1 MQWLAEVCV
10 RRPIFAVMLI
20 LSLVVAGT
28 ASYMKLGIDRFP
40 NMDLPTVYVRTAY
53 PGAAPEECESEVSQ
67 VLEDAVATVA
77 GIDELR
83 SISSEGSSMLL
94 LTFDI
99 DRDIDAAAQDVRDA
113 VNSVLNR
120 LPVGIDPPVIRKQDT
135 DSSPIMTLAV
145 AGPRDSREL
154 YILAERAVKNVIE
167 SARGVGEVQIGGAAD
182 RAVQVN
188 IEARRLAAYQL
199 SIMQVREAL
208 ERQNAEIP
216 GGRVD
221 TGARELSLRTLGRF
235 AHARGFPDLVVATV
249 NGAPVRLRDL
259 GEVVDGSKEVRT
271 FARLDGKSAVVLQ
284 VQRQSG
290 ANTVEVIEAVKE
302 RLARSRELLPE
313 GVTVT
318 VIQDQSRY
326 IHAAMHEIQNHLITG
341 SILAS
346 AVVLLFMRSWRSTF
360 IAAIAI
366 PASSVATFAAMKAL
380 NFTLNN
386 VTMLALVLMVGVVI
400 DDAIVVLENV
410 FHLIEEKQVPPMQA
424 AVEGTR
430 EIGLAVLA
438 TTLSL
443 VIVFLPVSFLSSVTG
458 RMLFQFG
465 MTATVAILVSM
476 LISFSLTPTMCS
488 RMLRPARSKD
498 GAPSSRRGFYHVIEV
513 CYMAC
518 LRWSLRFRW
527 LVALISL
534 GVIAS
539 NVPLYHLVKQDYIPT
554 NVDESEFEVSV
565 TAPEGTSLAAMD
577 KTMRAVEDEI
587 RSVPGVQHALTT
599 IGTRGLARVNSA
611 DVYVR
616 LDDIEGR
623 ALSLGR
629 LVRETLRGQ
638 PRRAF
643 EGNYSQQDKMKEIRS
658 RLTKFRELRCGVRNL
673 TSLRQGAPVDIDFV
687 ITGPGLE
694 ALADYSEQLR
704 AKAAKIPG
712 IVDVDTTLRLGR
724 KRRQSS
730 EDAQLT
736 SAKTR
741 NGDST
746 TDKQEEVPRG
756 KPQLLVEID
765 RERAATLGVDVQ
777 EIADTLRIAVGGDD
791 RVSRYRDANVD
802 DAYDVEL
809 RLVGIDRSNEAAISQ
824 LYVRA
829 RPSLAA
835 QVRGGAASK
844 GRAEQAAPFLTR
856 LDNVVR
862 FQVDESAARIDRLDR
877 QRMAAVRAN
886 VAPGYALADR
896 IAALRDASAE
906 LGMPSAF
913 STRVM
918 GRGRELERTFQD
930 FGWTFLLSFIFMY
943 IILAAQY
950 EHLVHP
956 LTILFSLPLAVPFG
970 LVSLWLGGETLN
982 LYSALGILVLFGV
995 VKKASILQV
1004 DHTNQLR
1011 KRGLDRHSA
1020 ILQANRDRL
1029 RPILMTTVAFVAG
1042 MLPLLIGTGPGAE
1055 ERRSIAVLAVGG
1067 QTLSLLLTLVAV
1079 PVVYSILDD
1088 VAALFVRRRAT
1099 EPSRALSIREPIGE
1113 RLEPVALPVVTT
1125 AVEAY
1130 RSGHVR

>member
-1 MQWLAEVCV
+1 LQWLAEICV

-20 LSLVVAGT
+20 LSLVVAGI
-28 ASYMKLGIDRFP
+28 ASYMQLGIDRFP

-53 PGAAPEECESEVSQ
+53 PGAAPEEVESEVSQ

-94 LTFDI
+94 LTFSI

-113 VNSVLNR
+113 VNSVMNR
-120 LPVGIDPPVIRKQDT
+120 LPIGIDPPVVQKQDT

-145 AGPRDSREL
+145 AGPRESREL
-154 YILAERAVKNVIE
+154 YVLAERAVKNVIE
-167 SARGVGEVQIGGAAD
+167 SARGVGEVRIGGAAD

-199 SIMQVREAL
+199 SIMQVRDAL
-208 ERQNAEIP
+208 VRQNAEIP

-221 TGARELSLRTLGRF
+221 MGPRELSLRTRGRF
-235 AHARGFPDLVVATV
+235 EHARGFPELVVATV
-249 NGAPVRLRDL
+249 NGAPVRLQDL

-271 FARLDGKSAVVLQ
+271 FARLDGKPAVVLQ

-302 RLARSRELLPE
+302 RLVRARQLLPE
-313 GVTVT
+313 GVTAT

-326 IHAAMHEIQNHLITG
+326 IYAAMHEIQNHLISG

-346 AVVLLFMRSWRSTF
+346 GVVLLFMRSWRSTL
-360 IAAIAI
+360 IAAVAI
-366 PASSVATFAAMKAL
+366 PASIIATFAAMKAFD
-380 NFTLNN
+380 FTLNN
-386 VTMLALVLMVGVVI
+386 ATMLALVLMVGIVI

-424 AVEGTR
+424 AVDGTR

-465 MTATVAILVSM
+465 MTATVAIMVSM
-476 LISFSLTPTMCS
+476 LISFSLTPMMCS
-488 RMLRPARSKD
+488 RLLRPVKAGGG
-498 GAPSSRRGFYHVIEV
+498 GASSRRGFYHVLEV

-518 LRWSLRFRW
+518 LRFSMRFRW
-527 LVALISL
+527 LVALASL

-539 NVPLYHLVKQDYIPT
+539 IVPLYQLVKQDYIPT

-565 TAPEGTSLAAMD
+565 TAPEGTSLVAMD
-577 KTMRAVEDEI
+577 ATMLAVEEEI
-587 RSVPGVQHALTT
+587 RSIQGVAHALTT
-599 IGTRGLARVNSA
+599 IGTRGIARVNNA

-616 LDDIEGR
+616 LEDIEGR
-623 ALSLGR
+623 TLSLGR
-629 LVRETLRGQ
+629 LVRETLRGR
-638 PRRAF
+638 PGRAL
-643 EGNYSQQDKMKEIRS
+643 EGNYSQQDKMREIRS
-658 RLTKFRELRCGVRNL
+658 RLSKFTDLRIGIRNL

-694 ALADYSEQLR
+694 ALAEYSEQLR
-704 AKAAKIPG
+704 AKAAQIPG
-712 IVDVDTTLRLGR
+712 IVDVDTTLRL
-724 KRRQSS
+724 
-730 EDAQLT
+730 
-736 SAKTR
+736 
-741 NGDST
+741 N
-746 TDKQEEVPRG
+746 
-756 KPQLLVEID
+756 KPELLVEID

-777 EIADTLRIAVGGDD
+777 EIADMLRVAVGGDD
-791 RVSRYRDANVD
+791 RVSRYRDLSVD

-809 RLVGIDRSNEAAISQ
+809 RLVGIDRSSEASISQ

-829 RPSLAA
+829 NPSAVSAARGDLASEGSGDEPA
-835 QVRGGAASK
+835 VS
-844 GRAEQAAPFLTR
+844 LTR
-856 LDNVVR
+856 LDNVVK
-862 FQVDESAARIDRLDR
+862 FHFGESAARIDRLDR

-886 VAPGYALADR
+886 VAPGHALVDR
-896 IAALRDASAE
+896 IAALRTASEE
-906 LGMPSAF
+906 LGLPPAF
-913 STRVM
+913 STRVL
-918 GRGRELERTFQD
+918 GRGRELERTFAD
-930 FGWTFLLSFIFMY
+930 FGWTFLLSFVFMY
-943 IILAAQY
+943 IILAAQF

-970 LVSLWLGGETLN
+970 LVSLWLGDETLN

-1011 KRGLDRHSA
+1011 ARGLDRDSA
-1020 ILQANRDRL
+1020 IMQANRDRL

-1067 QTLSLLLTLVAV
+1067 QTLSLLLTLLAV

-1088 VAALFVRRRAT
+1088 LAALFVRRK
-1099 EPSRALSIREPIGE
+1099 S
-1113 RLEPVALPVVTT
+1113 PVAHAYVAGHEPPRLAATRQVSAVPQIASHT
-1125 AVEAY
+1125 ATPAAEA
-1130 RSGHVR
+1130 VP